1 MRSDLT
7 STQVAQK
14 LSVQQVGDEAGI
26 SKDTVRRFI
35 RLTELIPELLD
46 MVDQKQIA
54 FNPAVELSFLKSEE
68 QKQLLEAMDYAQAT
82 PSLSQAQRLKKYSQ
96 EGKCTFEVMCTV
108 MDEEKKTDIDRVI
121 IKQDVLRKYFPK
133 SYTPKQME
141 DTIIRLLE
149 QWQRKKQREQ
159 ER

>member
-1 MRSDLT
+1 
-7 STQVAQK
+7 
-14 LSVQQVGDEAGI
+14 
-26 SKDTVRRFI
+26 
-35 RLTELIPELLD
+35 
-46 MVDQKQIA
+46 
-54 FNPAVELSFLKSEE
+54 
-68 QKQLLEAMDYAQAT
+68 
-82 PSLSQAQRLKKYSQ
+82 
-96 EGKCTFEVMCTV
+96 

>member
-1 MRSDLT
+1 ML
-7 STQVAQK
+7 
-14 LSVQQVGDEAGI
+14 G
-26 SKDTVRRFI
+26 KDTGESGRQIQRFI
-35 RLTELIPELLD
+35 RLTELIPELLE

-54 FNPAVELSFLKSEE
+54 FNPAVELSFLKPEE

-96 EGKCTFEVMCTV
+96 EGKCTLEVMCTV
-108 MDEEKKTDIDRVI
+108 MDEEKKTDLDRVI